1 MNTKKQIDDIIIRLQ
16 KASTPE
22 GIAAFKK
29 FIPGE
34 VTPIGVR
41 MPVINQLAKELN
53 TQLKSD
59 KEDALALAEQLCLTT
74 YPETQILAAKILE
87 KAGKKNPALTLKIV
101 EQFSGS
107 INNWAVC
114 DAFGMQACKGI
125 VKTHFDEITKLS
137 GRLIVSENLW
147 QRRLAIV
154 LMEYYTR
161 EKEKH
166 PAIKELLLKVKG
178 DKEYYVK
185 KAVVWIERNFE
196 KGK

>member
-1 MNTKKQIDDIIIRLQ
+1 MSTNKQVEEIINRLH

-22 GIAAFKK
+22 AIAAFKK
-29 FIPGE
+29 FVPGD

-41 MPVINQLAKELN
+41 MPVINEIAREINAEFKQ
-53 TQLKSD
+53 D
-59 KEDALALAEQLCLTT
+59 KDVAIALAERLCSTT
-74 YPETQILAAKILE
+74 FPETQILAAKILE
-87 KAGKKNPALTLKIV
+87 KSGKKNAALTLKIV
-101 EQFSGS
+101 KQFSEK

-125 VKTHFDEITKLS
+125 VKTHFDEIKKLS
-137 GRLIVSENLW
+137 HQLITSNNFW

-166 PAIKELLLKVKG
+166 ADIKQILQQAKD

-185 KAVVWIERNFE
+185 KAVVWIERNFD